1 MTIARFLVLATLL
14 PAAPAVAQSD
24 PVAESRAHYR
34 AAVRAYEAHDLPGFL
49 EHAREA
55 QARRPAHG
63 GVIYALAS
71 ALALN
76 GDAAGAL
83 ATLGHFASL
92 GYSADVAADS
102 DFAGL
107 RGDEAYA
114 ELARRLEHNRAPIVA
129 SEVAFELPQTDLL
142 AEGIAH
148 DPREDVFYVGSVRQA
163 KIFRVTGKGAVTE
176 FAPALPD
183 GWAPLGLRVDAKRNA
198 LWVATGALAQT
209 AGYNAADSGRS
220 ALLRFDLRS
229 SRPTGRYF
237 APSDGTPHLI
247 GDLVVTRG
255 GDVYATDSRAPVL
268 YRIRAGGDS
277 LERFLESPLLLSA
290 QGLAFTPD
298 ERTLYVAD
306 YARGILR
313 VDPARR
319 SVSLIETAGSVL
331 ALGVDGLYFHRGGL
345 VGIQNG
351 VTPHRVV
358 RFTLDR
364 RGDRLVGMKTLE
376 RAHPRYHE
384 PTLGVLEDD
393 QLYYIGNSQWD
404 RFGEDGR
411 IASPESLEPT
421 VVLRL
426 PL

>member
-1 MTIARFLVLATLL
+1 MNIAPILVLATLL
-14 PAAPAVAQSD
+14 PSAPAVAQSD

-49 EHAREA
+49 KHARQA

-83 ATLGHFASL
+83 AALGHFASL
-92 GYSADVAADS
+92 GYSADVTADS

-107 RGDEAYA
+107 RNAEAYA

-129 SEVAFELPQTDLL
+129 SGVAFELPQPDFL

-148 DPREDVFYVGSVRQA
+148 DPREDVFYVASVRQA
-163 KIFRVTGKGAVTE
+163 KIFRVTRMGAVSE
-176 FAPALPD
+176 FAPQLPG
-183 GWAPLGLRVDAKRNA
+183 GWAPLGLKVDGKRNA
-198 LWVATGALAQT
+198 LWVATAALAQT
-209 AGYNAADSGRS
+209 AGYDAADSGRS
-220 ALLRFDLRS
+220 AILRFDLHS
-229 SRPTGRYF
+229 NRPARRYLVR
-237 APSDGTPHLI
+237 SDGAPHLI
-247 GDLVVTRG
+247 GDLAVTRG

-268 YRIRAGGDS
+268 YRIPAGGDS

-319 SVSLIETAGSVL
+319 SVSLMETADSVL
-331 ALGVDGLYFHRGGL
+331 ALGVDGLYFHQGSL

-358 RFTLDR
+358 RFTLDP
-364 RGDRLVGMKTLE
+364 GGNRLTGMATLE

-384 PTLGVLEDD
+384 PTLGVLAND
-393 QLYYIGNSQWD
+393 QLYYIANSQWD

-411 IASPESLEPT
+411 IASAESLEPT

>member
-1 MTIARFLVLATLL
+1 MTIARISLLAAFL
-14 PAAPAVAQSD
+14 PAAPAAAQSD
-24 PVAESRAHYR
+24 PVVESRGHYQ
-34 AAVRAYEAHDLPGFL
+34 AAVRAYEARDLPAFL
-49 EHAREA
+49 QHAREA
-55 QARRPAHG
+55 EARRPAHG

-76 GDAAGAL
+76 GDTAGAL
-83 ATLGHFASL
+83 AALGRFASL

-107 RGDEAYA
+107 RSDAAYT
-114 ELARRLEHNRAPIVA
+114 ELARRLEQNRAPVVA
-129 SEVAFELPQTDLL
+129 SEVAFELPERELL
-142 AEGIAH
+142 IEGIAH
-148 DPREDVFYVGSVRQA
+148 DPRENVFYVGSVRLA
-163 KIFRVTGKGAVTE
+163 RIFRVSAKGAVAQ
-176 FAPALPD
+176 FAAELPN
-183 GWAPLGLRVDAKRNA
+183 GWAPLGLRVDSKRRT
-198 LWVATGALAQT
+198 LWVATAALPQT
-209 AGYNAADSGRS
+209 SGYDAADSGRS
-220 ALLRFDLRS
+220 AILEFDLRS
-229 SRPTGRYF
+229 KRLVGRYPT
-237 APSDGTPHLI
+237 ADDGSPHLI
-247 GDLVVTRG
+247 GDLVVSRA

-268 YRIRAGGDS
+268 HRLPAGGDS
-277 LERFLESPLLLSA
+277 LERLVESPLLMSA

-319 SVSLIETAGSVL
+319 VVSLVETADSVS
-331 ALGVDGLYFHRGGL
+331 ALGVDGLYFHGGGL

-358 RFTLDR
+358 RFTLGPGGR
-364 RGDRLVGMKTLE
+364 RLLRARVLE

-384 PTLGVLEDD
+384 PTLGVLAND
-393 QLYYIGNSQWD
+393 QLYYIANSQWD

-411 IASPESLEPT
+411 VADPKSLEPT
-421 VVLRL
+421 AVLRL

>member
-1 MTIARFLVLATLL
+1 MTIVRMLVLATFL
-14 PAAPAVAQSD
+14 ASVPAVAQSD

-49 EHAREA
+49 EHARAA

-83 ATLGHFASL
+83 AALEHFASL

-107 RGDEAYA
+107 RNDEAYA
-114 ELARRLEHNRAPIVA
+114 ELARRMEHNRAPIVA
-129 SEVAFELPQTDLL
+129 SGVAFELPQPDLL
-142 AEGIAH
+142 SEGIAY
-148 DPREDVFYVGSVRQA
+148 DPREDVFYVGSVRHA
-163 KIFRVTGKGAVTE
+163 KILRVTRRGAVTE
-176 FAPALPD
+176 LAPRLPG
-183 GWAPLGLRVDAKRNA
+183 GWAPLGLTVDGTRHA

-209 AGYNAADSGRS
+209 AGYDAADSGRS
-220 ALLRFDLRS
+220 AILRFDLQS
-229 SRPTGRYF
+229 DRPARRYLV
-237 APSDGTPHLI
+237 PSDGNPHLI

-268 YRIRAGGDS
+268 YRIPAGGDS
-277 LERFLESPLLLSA
+277 MERFLESPLLLSA

-319 SVSLIETAGSVL
+319 SVSLMETADSVL
-331 ALGVDGLYFHRGGL
+331 ALGVDGLYFHRGSL
-345 VGIQNG
+345 LGIQNG

-358 RFTLDR
+358 RFALDPD
-364 RGDRLVGMKTLE
+364 GDRLLGLKTLE

-384 PTLGVLEDD
+384 PTLGVLVNNR
-393 QLYYIGNSQWD
+393 LYYIGNSQWD

>member
-1 MTIARFLVLATLL
+1 MTIVRMLVLATLL
-14 PAAPAVAQSD
+14 ASAPAVAQSD

-49 EHAREA
+49 EHARAA

-83 ATLGHFASL
+83 AALGHFASL

-107 RGDEAYA
+107 RNDEAYA

-129 SEVAFELPQTDLL
+129 SGVAFEIPQPDLL
-142 AEGIAH
+142 SEGIAH
-148 DPREDVFYVGSVRQA
+148 DPREDVFYVGSVRYA
-163 KIFRVTGKGAVTE
+163 KIYRVTRSGAVTE
-176 FAPALPD
+176 FAPRLPG
-183 GWAPLGLRVDAKRNA
+183 GWAPLGLTVDGKRNA
-198 LWVATGALAQT
+198 LWVATAALAQT
-209 AGYNAADSGRS
+209 ARYDAADSGRS
-220 ALLRFDLRS
+220 AILRFDLRS
-229 SRPTGRYF
+229 DRPARRYLV
-237 APSDGTPHLI
+237 PSDGNPHLI

-255 GDVYATDSRAPVL
+255 GDVYATDSRTPVL
-268 YRIRAGGDS
+268 YRIPAGGDS

-319 SVSLIETAGSVL
+319 SVSLMETADSVL
-331 ALGVDGLYFHRGGL
+331 ALGVDGLYFHRGSL
-345 VGIQNG
+345 LGIQNG

-358 RFTLDR
+358 RFTLDPG
-364 RGDRLVGMKTLE
+364 GDRLLGMQTLE

-384 PTLGVLEDD
+384 PTLGVLVNNR
-393 QLYYIGNSQWD
+393 LYYIGNSQWD